1 MTSHADVLVLED
13 DLSLRRDLVDFLELN
28 GLRVDS
34 AEDSRSFFSS
44 YKKYRPHLLVV
55 DLILP
60 DGNGVDV
67 IRRVREEGYDGK
79 ILILTA
85 LNSDEQQ
92 IEGYEVGADAYLDKH
107 SSLKL
112 ITTCVKRLLTV
123 SGPSNQGHGIQQA
136 LWTLDTVSR
145 CLILE
150 DGGRIKL
157 THKEFQVLKRLMA
170 EQGQP
175 LSRTLLSEKNEKLT
189 TSAERRI
196 DAIISRLRRKVSE
209 QTGQSLPVDQVYGIG
224 YIFSGRSEVL
234 PR

>member
-1 MTSHADVLVLED
+1 MTSHADILVLED

-28 GLRVDS
+28 GLRAES
-34 AEDSRSFFSS
+34 AEDSRSFFNA
-44 YKKYRPHLLVV
+44 YNKIKPHLIVV

-67 IRRVREEGYDGK
+67 IRKVRDEGYDGK

-85 LNSDEQQ
+85 LNSDEQK
-92 IEGYEVGADAYLDKH
+92 IEGYEVGADAYLDKN

-112 ITTCVKRLLTV
+112 ITTCVKRLL
-123 SGPSNQGHGIQQA
+123 SIAGPTGEEQGSQQGSW
-136 LWTLDTVSR
+136 LLDTVSR
-145 CLILE
+145 SLVLE
-150 DGGRIKL
+150 KGERVKL
-157 THKEFQVLKRLMA
+157 THKEFQVLKPLMA
-170 EQGQP
+170 EQGKP
-175 LSRTLLSEKNEKLT
+175 LSRMLLSESEEDLT

-209 QTGQSLPVDQVYGIG
+209 QTGQSLPIDQVYGVG

-234 PR
+234 RL